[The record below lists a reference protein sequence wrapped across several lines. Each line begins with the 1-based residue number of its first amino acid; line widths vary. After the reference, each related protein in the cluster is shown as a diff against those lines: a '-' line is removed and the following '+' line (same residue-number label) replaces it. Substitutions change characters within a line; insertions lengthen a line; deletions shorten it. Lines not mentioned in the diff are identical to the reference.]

1 MCSCLRGLRRLYDN
15 VKSDR
20 WQTGCLVAGE
30 CAFSFS
36 GALTN
41 TKPAIKPTDLMTKYS
56 FRPAI
61 WATSLLALAATS
73 HADVKVNDVF
83 SVNGYVVG
91 AATNTDVDGGG
102 NIDTYFESKGSPA
115 IVNADAVKL
124 GVLAAK
130 GSWSAYGSALYLPG
144 AANEAGLLDAYATY
158 DTGAGLKLTGGKFL
172 SYLGY
177 EAFDPINMAQLTYG
191 STIFAIPAYHT
202 GAKLDYATKTWSV
215 GVAVVDSVFSGPRG
229 FFEGDREYSD
239 DVGIEAIATYTGIDK
254 LTIFAG
260 IATENTDGAADDL
273 FIFDLWAQY
282 AVTDKLTIA
291 GEFDTQSDVMTGWL
305 AFANYKFT
313 PKFSTA
319 FRISGVSWDGGGDD
333 TKYTIAPTY
342 TIDNNLSLRAEF
354 SAGNGDSGDYTFV
367 GGQIVFKF

>member
-1 MCSCLRGLRRLYDN
+1 
-15 VKSDR
+15 
-20 WQTGCLVAGE
+20 
-30 CAFSFS
+30 
-36 GALTN
+36 
-41 TKPAIKPTDLMTKYS
+41 MTKQS
-56 FRPAI
+56 FRPAA
-61 WATSLLALAATS
+61 WASALLALAATS
-73 HADVKVNDVF
+73 YADVKVNDIF

-91 AATNTDVDGGG
+91 AATTTDVDGGP
-102 NIDTYFESKGSPA
+102 NINTYFESKGSPA

-158 DTGAGLKLTGGKFL
+158 DTGTGLKITGGKFL

-191 STIFAIPAYHT
+191 STIYAIPAYHT

-215 GVAVVDSVFSGPRG
+215 GVAVVDSIFSGPKG

-260 IATENTDGAADDL
+260 IATENTDKASSDL
-273 FIFDLWAQY
+273 FIFDLWASY
-282 AVTDKLTIA
+282 AVSDKLTIA
-291 GEFDTQSDVMTGWL
+291 GEIDTNNNNGGDDYVGWL
-305 AFANYKFT
+305 AFASYKFSD
-313 PKFSTA
+313 KFSTA
-319 FRISGVSWDGGGDD
+319 FRLSGASKGPFGDE

-342 TIDNNLSLRAEF
+342 AIDANLSLRAEF
-354 SAGNGDSGDYTFV
+354 SASSNDVADYTFF
-367 GGQIVFKF
+367 GGQVVFKF